1 MTAAARKAEIRPKKN
16 RTPNASMLL
25 RGRVCA
31 ARFCRLPSARRP
43 SVRIRPPAG
52 RLERRA
58 RTAKTNAHGRPVRM
72 HGSAESALPPRLA
85 SDDSARLSS
94 ASCSRIPGEGIAA
107 KTSRSRGTALAG
119 GGSGNRRA
127 NSVGCPSQ
135 LFAFGVEP
143 GQAEAHAEAIR
154 DALAESAATKAEV
167 TGLETRMAELKD
179 PAVRH
184 VRHGRVVLR
193 CAQGIRRGRIA
204 TAPRPQLFPSFPGP
218 PCCANACSPPT
229 RRLPPCRGEDPLPF
243 APTGAKH
250 GRPRRRMSRAARNQR
265 NPACASGVADFAK
278 RVRGPKA
285 VSLPGHGSA

>member
-43 SVRIRPPAG
+43 SVRTG
-52 RLERRA
+52 RLQAGWRDARGQPRQTLMAAPFACMVPPNPRCRRD
-58 RTAKTNAHGRPVRM
+58 
-72 HGSAESALPPRLA
+72 A
-85 SDDSARLSS
+85 SDDSAKLSS
-94 ASCSRIPGEGIAA
+94 ASCSRIPGKGIAA

-184 VRHGRVVLR
+184 VRHGRIVLR